1 MIYFGIMNSSTFK
14 IKNILIYLIK
24 FLIFVCDH
32 QIIQWSLSTIAFF
45 YSHSRQISIKCLKIS
60 TSPRIEFNT
69 NLNLEW
75 MLTFEVEYKDIGN
88 MGVGEMVQWDMCLQ
102 NKDGV

>member
-1 MIYFGIMNSSTFK
+1 MIH
-14 IKNILIYLIK
+14 LIR
-24 FLIFVCDH
+24 FLIFICDH
-32 QIIQWSLSTIAFF
+32 QIILWSLITIAFF
-45 YSHSRQISIKCLKIS
+45 SFHNSQISIKCLKIS
-60 TSPRIEFNT
+60 TSPRIEFQT

-88 MGVGEMVQWDMCLQ
+88 RGVGEMVQWDMCLQ